1 VRWNSSGSYNLG
13 QLGAKKEIPGKVPQR
28 TDIYLRENL
37 EPKRQWV
44 YDPSRDSV
52 GIAVQK

>member
-1 VRWNSSGSYNLG
+1 MG